1 MNFVA
6 VSYILPFVVKVNHPN
21 VIRLLGA
28 CTDPGGPLYLIMEFA
43 LHGSLR
49 WAYELFQSQAIP
61 LTEETPWDTKD
72 KDRPPN
78 PFNFVDAPKK

>member
-49 WAYELFQSQAIP
+49 WALEVFQSQAIP
-61 LTEETPWDTKD
+61 LTEEVPWDTKD
-72 KDRPPN
+72 RSSN
-78 PFNFVDAPKK
+78 PFNFNDAPKK